1 MLKRE
6 ITSNTLLAS
15 KSYDSPKS
23 LLLRLIEV
31 INIYTILTIVMIFH
45 ALIFTKGFK
54 FTNQSDVT

>member
-1 MLKRE
+1 MLKRG
-6 ITSNTLLAS
+6 IKSITLLSS

-23 LLLRLIEV
+23 LLLQLIED

-54 FTNQSDVT
+54 FTNHSDVA